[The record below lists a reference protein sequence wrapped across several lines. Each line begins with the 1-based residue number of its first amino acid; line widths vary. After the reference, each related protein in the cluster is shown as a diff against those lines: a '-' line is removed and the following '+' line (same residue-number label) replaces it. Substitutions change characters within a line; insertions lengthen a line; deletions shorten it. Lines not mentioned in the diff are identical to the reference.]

1 MAAGPVELGSAA
13 PLPARYPSD
22 EERRPGRRWARP
34 VRSGSVAAVPAVVDH
49 GGVLDPAVSPEAGDE
64 RTRLMDAALHVMRRN
79 GFQGASVQDILDR
92 AGLSTRAFY
101 RQFRSK
107 DDLLL
112 AMFRTAS
119 DPDVAQVVR
128 TVGDAPTALD
138 AVRAWID
145 EMLTMAFD
153 WRRVRR
159 LVIFNPSAR
168 QADGYEQEEAALRSR
183 LISPL
188 LLALE
193 RGSADGSFPTTD
205 PRFDAD
211 AIFDLVWSVAHPQRR
226 ARSTDRQRAN
236 DQVLRFCLPAL
247 GVGVGAGDTV
257 TG

>member
-1 MAAGPVELGSAA
+1 
-13 PLPARYPSD
+13 
-22 EERRPGRRWARP
+22 
-34 VRSGSVAAVPAVVDH
+34 
-49 GGVLDPAVSPEAGDE
+49 
-64 RTRLMDAALHVMRRN
+64 MDAALHVMRRN

-101 RQFRSK
+101 RQFHSK

-128 TVGDAPTALD
+128 IVTAAPTALD

-145 EMLTMAFD
+145 EMVAMAFD
-153 WRRVRR
+153 RRRVRR

-168 QADGYEQEEAALRSR
+168 QANGYEDEEAALRSR
-183 LISPL
+183 LIAPL

-205 PRFDAD
+205 PLPDAD

-226 ARSTDRQRAN
+226 VGSTDPEQARG
-236 DQVLRFCLPAL
+236 QVLRFCLPAI
-247 GVGVGAGDTV
+247 GVGERVGDDGRRR
-257 TG
+257 

>member
-1 MAAGPVELGSAA
+1 
-13 PLPARYPSD
+13 
-22 EERRPGRRWARP
+22 
-34 VRSGSVAAVPAVVDH
+34 VAAVPAVVDH
-49 GGVLDPAVSPEAGDE
+49 GGVLDPPVTPEAGDE

-79 GFQGASVQDILDR
+79 GFQGASVQDILDH

-128 TVGDAPTALD
+128 TVGGAPTALD

-226 ARSTDRQRAN
+226 GRSTDRQRAK

-247 GVGVGAGDTV
+247 GVRTSV
-257 TG
+257 